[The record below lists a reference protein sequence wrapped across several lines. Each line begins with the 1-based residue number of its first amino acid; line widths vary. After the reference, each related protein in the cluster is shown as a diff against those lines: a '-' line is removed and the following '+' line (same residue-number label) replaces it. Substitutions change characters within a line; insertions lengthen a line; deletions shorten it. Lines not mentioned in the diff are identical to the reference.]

1 MKVYCDAPR
10 VPEAL
15 QPLLDLAYN
24 FWWTRVPE
32 AVQLFESMCP
42 PLWRQV
48 QGNAVRFLRLMGDET
63 LSRHEGDPA
72 FLHRMQGVHNRF
84 TADVGDGECC
94 IQRGV
99 LEMPVELHP
108 LAAYFSAE
116 FGLHESLPI
125 YSGGLGIL
133 AGDHVKA
140 TSDLQIPF
148 VGMGLLYRQGY
159 FRQRLNLEGWQY
171 ELYEDLPFHDL
182 ALREVLNEDETP
194 LLVTIHLPDR
204 DVKARVWL
212 AMVGRSALFLLDS
225 YVLDNWREDR
235 LITNRLYDSD
245 RKIRLLQEILLGVG
259 GVRVLE
265 ALNITPRRFHMNEGH
280 SAFLVL
286 ERAAQLIRQKDITF
300 EEARELTRSSNV
312 FTTHTPVAAGH
323 EIFEREIMEPMFRP
337 QLERLK
343 LTADEFFALGHRD
356 GNSSSSAFEMTALA
370 IHFSDRI
377 NGVSRLHGE
386 VARKQW
392 AFMWPDRPVSDV
404 PIGHVTNGIDLPTWI
419 GPAMRD
425 LFARHLAPDW
435 ENRLLDEE
443 LWNRVDSIPDSALW
457 EALEK
462 QRIRLVTSARRR
474 CAEQLRGRNVDTQ
487 LLNALLTEPH
497 EKSLTI
503 GFARRFATYKRAT
516 LIFRDVDRLARLF
529 ADRDRPIQIIYAGKA
544 HPADEGG
551 KRLIQDIVRLA
562 EKPPFRG
569 RVLFIENYDIGIAR
583 ELVQGAD
590 VWLNTPR
597 PPKEASGTS
606 GMKACP
612 NGALTLSTR
621 DGWWVEGATQSNGWT
636 IGDGRFE
643 GRSEEELDAFEA
655 ESLMSLLENEVIP
668 LFFDRDARGLPVRW
682 LARVRESIRTITPFF
697 NTARMVREYAETYYT
712 R

>member
-42 PLWRQV
+42 PLWRRV
-48 QGNAVRFLRLMGDET
+48 QGNAVRFLRMIGDEA
-63 LSRHEGDPA
+63 LVRQGQDSA

-84 TADVGDGECC
+84 TAEVGDGECR
-94 IQRGV
+94 IRRGV

-148 VGMGLLYRQGY
+148 VGVGLLYRQGY

-171 ELYEDLPFHDL
+171 ELYEDLSFHDL
-182 ALREVLNEDETP
+182 ALREVLKDDETP

-212 AMVGRSALFLLDS
+212 AMVGRSALLLLDS
-225 YVLDNWREDR
+225 YVIDNWREDR

-259 GVRVLE
+259 GVRALE

-300 EEARELTRSSNV
+300 EEARSLTRSSNV

-323 EIFEREIMEPMFRP
+323 EVFEREIMEPMFRP

-343 LTADEFFALGHRD
+343 LDADEFFALGHRD
-356 GNSSSSAFEMTALA
+356 GNSSSSVFEMTALA

-419 GPAMRD
+419 GPAMRE
-425 LFARHLAPDW
+425 LFRRHLAPDW

-443 LWNRVDSIPDSALW
+443 LWSRVDSIPDAALW
-457 EALEK
+457 EALGV
-462 QRIRLVTSARRR
+462 QRAQLVRSARRR
-474 CAEQLRGRNVDTQ
+474 CADQLRGRNVDTQ
-487 LLNALLTEPH
+487 LLNALLAEPH
-497 EKSLTI
+497 EDSLTI

-516 LIFRDVDRLARLF
+516 LIFRDVERLARLF
-529 ADRDRPIQIIYAGKA
+529 ANRERPIQIIYAGKA

-551 KRLIQDIVRLA
+551 KRLIQEIVRLA
-562 EKPPFRG
+562 EKDPFRG
-569 RVLFIENYDIGIAR
+569 RVLFIENYDMGIAR

-612 NGALTLSTR
+612 NGGLTLSTR

-668 LFFDRDARGLPVRW
+668 LFFDRDARGFPVRW